1 MILQCDNLYFAH
13 DTHPALEDVSAR
25 LHPGQFSVILGPNGA
40 GKSTLL
46 GCLAGLLEP
55 RSGSVNLGSD
65 PILALSDAA
74 RAKMLGLLPQGAQTH
89 WAITA
94 RALVALGRYAH
105 RKGFGLTAEDQK
117 AIDAA
122 LIATGTGSF
131 ADRLVTE
138 LSGGERARVLMARV
152 LAGEPQWVLADE
164 PLANL
169 DPGYQ
174 IDMLHLLR
182 DQASSGKG
190 VVAVLHDLHHAVRFA
205 DHVVLLHKGK
215 VFAQGS
221 VADVLTSS
229 NLAAVYGIDAKLFSD
244 EEGAIQLLI
253 KGKTAP

>member
-1 MILQCDNLYFAH
+1 MILQCDNICFAH
-13 DTHPALEDVSAR
+13 DTRPALEDVSAR

-46 GCLAGLLEP
+46 NCLAGLLKP
-55 RSGSVNLGSD
+55 RSGSVQLDGD
-65 PILALSDAA
+65 AILALSDAA
-74 RAKMLGLLPQGAQTH
+74 RAKLLGLLPQGAQTH

-94 RALVALGRYAH
+94 HALVALGRYPH
-105 RKGFGLTAEDQK
+105 RKGLGLSAEDHS

-122 LIATGTGSF
+122 LTATGTTSF
-131 ADRLVTE
+131 SDRLVTE

-152 LAGEPQWVLADE
+152 LAGQPQWILADE

-182 DQASSGKG
+182 DQARSGKG

-205 DHVVLLHKGK
+205 DQVILLHRGN

>member
-1 MILQCDNLYFAH
+1 MILQCDNLCFTH
-13 DTHPALEDVSAR
+13 DIQPALEDVSAR
-25 LHPGQFSVILGPNGA
+25 LHPGKFSVILGPNGA

-46 GCLAGLLEP
+46 NCLAGLLRP
-55 RSGSVNLGSD
+55 RSGSAFLDGD
-65 PILALSDAA
+65 AILALPDGQ

-89 WAITA
+89 WAITV
-94 RALVALGRYAH
+94 RALVALGRYPH
-105 RKGFGLTAEDQK
+105 RIGLGLSADDQR
-117 AIDAA
+117 AVDAA
-122 LIATGTGSF
+122 LNATDTTGF

-152 LAGEPQWVLADE
+152 LAGEPQWILADE

-169 DPGYQ
+169 DPGHQ

-182 DQASSGKG
+182 DQAREGKG

-205 DHVVLLHKGK
+205 DHVLLLHQGK
-215 VFAQGS
+215 VFAEGP

-229 NLAAVYGIDAKLFSD
+229 NLATVYGIDAKLFSD

>member
-1 MILQCDNLYFAH
+1 MILQCDNLCFAH
-13 DTHPALEDVSAR
+13 GTHPALEDVSAR

-46 GCLAGLLEP
+46 GCLAGLLKP
-55 RSGSVNLGSD
+55 RSGSVKLGSD

-105 RKGFGLTAEDQK
+105 RTGFGLTAEDQR

>member
-1 MILQCDNLYFAH
+1 MILQCDNLCFAH
-13 DTHPALEDVSAR
+13 GTHPALEDVSAR

-46 GCLAGLLEP
+46 GCLAGLLKP

-94 RALVALGRYAH
+94 RALVALGRYSH

-122 LIATGTGSF
+122 LIATGTESF

>member
-46 GCLAGLLEP
+46 GCLAGLLKP
-55 RSGSVNLGSD
+55 RSGWVNLGSD

-117 AIDAA
+117 AIETA

>member
-13 DTHPALEDVSAR
+13 GTHPALEDVSAR

-46 GCLAGLLEP
+46 GCLAGLLKP

-138 LSGGERARVLMARV
+138 LSGGERARVFMAPG
-152 LAGEPQWVLADE
+152 LAGEPQLVLADE

>member
-1 MILQCDNLYFAH
+1 MTLQCDHLCFDH
-13 DTHPALEDVSAR
+13 DDHPALDDVSVCLR
-25 LHPGQFSVILGPNGA
+25 PGQFSVILGPNGA

-46 GCLAGLLEP
+46 SCLAGLLKP
-55 RSGSVNLGSD
+55 RSGTAHLDGDAIV
-65 PILALSDAA
+65 ALSDAA
-74 RAKMLGLLPQGAQTH
+74 RAKLLGVLPQGAPTH

-94 RALVALGRYAH
+94 SALVALGRYPH
-105 RKGFGLTAEDQK
+105 RKGFGLSAEDRA

-122 LIATGTGSF
+122 LVATGTTSF
-131 ADRLVTE
+131 ADRRVTE

-152 LAGEPQWVLADE
+152 LAGEPQWILADE

-182 DQASSGKG
+182 DQVGHGKG

-205 DHVVLLHKGK
+205 DHVVLLHQGK

-229 NLAAVYGIDAKLFSD
+229 NLSAVYGIDAKLFSD
-244 EEGAIQLLI
+244 EEGTPQLLI
-253 KGKTAP
+253 KGKTAR

>member
-1 MILQCDNLYFAH
+1 MILQCDNIYFAH

-46 GCLAGLLEP
+46 GCLAGLLKP

-122 LIATGTGSF
+122 LIATSTGSF

-152 LAGEPQWVLADE
+152 LAGEPIWVLADE

>member
-1 MILQCDNLYFAH
+1 MILQCDNLCFAH

-46 GCLAGLLEP
+46 GCLAGLLKP
-55 RSGSVNLGSD
+55 RSGSVKLGSD
-65 PILALSDAA
+65 PIHALSDAA
-74 RAKMLGLLPQGAQTH
+74 RARMLGLLPQGAQTH